1 MDVHKVTWDD
11 AQKQLQD
18 HKGIYNIGTI
28 KTIQPIS
35 IEQPH
40 AIMYHLHRYVIS

>member
-1 MDVHKVTWDD
+1 MEDNNTVTRDD

-28 KTIQPIS
+28 KIIQPIS
-35 IEQPH
+35 IGQPH
-40 AIMYHLHRYVIS
+40 AIMYHLHRYVI